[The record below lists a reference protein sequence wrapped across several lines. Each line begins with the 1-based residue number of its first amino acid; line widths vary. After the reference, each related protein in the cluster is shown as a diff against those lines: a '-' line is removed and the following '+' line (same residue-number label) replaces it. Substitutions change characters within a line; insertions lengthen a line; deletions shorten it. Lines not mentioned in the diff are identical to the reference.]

1 MNTLEALAVL
11 AGVGIAGYIGYEYI
25 SKGASNSTAKTT
37 GATPPVTPIGQATP
51 YETTGHLEDPLIN
64 ELLNTINSLEQQI
77 SSQSSPTTTPT
88 YNYYNYYTGGSG
100 YPSSIFPSSGGSSG
114 SGVSGS
120 ISTSTSTVTS
130 TPTITSNTVP
140 TGYYNPVP
148 FWFKGWYN
156 PLPTNTN
163 TTNTN
168 TTTTTSTTTS
178 TTTPNLNLNTNK
190 WYNPVPPSSILDIA
204 SQAVNKLITTGANV
218 NTQQAS
224 EIQNYNPFY
233 QPGTPTTP
241 SSKIGSAITG
251 AVVTALGGPQS
262 KLAQT
267 YLNVT
272 RPVVTTLEA
281 VYHPQIQAFNQAI
294 SSAEN
299 VAKQA
304 EQTISQTAQQYIP
317 QAQKVAQSVVE
328 TVGNSA
334 LSAVKSVESAFGS
347 FLSHL

>member
-1 MNTLEALAVL
+1 MDILEALGIL
-11 AGVGIAGYIGYEYI
+11 AGVGVAGYIGYEYI
-25 SKGASNSTAKTT
+25 SKSASTSTTSTT
-37 GATPPVTPIGQATP
+37 GATPSVTPIGQATP

-77 SSQSSPTTTPT
+77 SSQSSPTTNPS
-88 YNYYNYYTGGSG
+88 YNYYNYYTGGSS
-100 YPSSIFPSSGGSSG
+100 YPSSVLPSSSSG
-114 SGVSGS
+114 SGETSSG
-120 ISTSTSTVTS
+120 ITSTTTPTITS
-130 TPTITSNTVP
+130 TPTITLNAFP
-140 TGYYNPVP
+140 TGNYNSVP

-168 TTTTTSTTTS
+168 TTTTTSTITS
-178 TTTPNLNLNTNK
+178 TTTPNINLNKNQ
-190 WYNPVPPSSILDIA
+190 WYNPVPPPSIVDIA

-224 EIQNYNPFY
+224 QIQNYNPFY
-233 QPGTPTTP
+233 QLGTPTTA

-272 RPVVTTLEA
+272 RPFVTTTEA
-281 VYHPQIQAFNQAI
+281 IYHPQIQAFNQAI

-304 EQTISQTAQQYIP
+304 ESTVSQTAQQVIP

-347 FLSHL
+347 FFSHF